1 MKQERKKIKN
11 FVTHCQQVNNVMTHI
26 KGKKEQSLL
35 FCHQF
40 VSFCLRRKLVIIS
53 VTPMTSNDYIYI
65 GIMERKPIVQEYK
78 PR

>member
-26 KGKKEQSLL
+26 KG
-35 FCHQF
+35 
-40 VSFCLRRKLVIIS
+40 
-53 VTPMTSNDYIYI
+53 TPMTSNDYIYI